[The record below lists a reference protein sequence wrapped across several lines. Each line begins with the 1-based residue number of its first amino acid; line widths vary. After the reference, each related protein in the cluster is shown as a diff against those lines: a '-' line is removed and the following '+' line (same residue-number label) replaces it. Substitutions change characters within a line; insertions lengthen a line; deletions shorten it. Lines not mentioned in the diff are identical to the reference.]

1 MRKNS
6 PVAATVEAYIEGF
19 PAPTQ
24 KLLKQMRKTI
34 RAAAPKAEESI
45 SYMMPAYKH
54 AGPLVYFG
62 GYAKHIGF
70 YPGAVGV
77 EAFVKEIKNYQF
89 SKGTIQFPLDKPLP
103 LDLITEIVKFR
114 VKQNEEKAAAKK
126 AKPKTKK

>member
-6 PVAATVEAYIEGF
+6 PVASTVEAYIEGF

-34 RAAAPKAEESI
+34 RAAAPKSEESI
-45 SYMMPAYKH
+45 SYMMPAYKYF
-54 AGPLVYFG
+54 GPLVYFG
-62 GYAKHIGF
+62 GYTKHIGF

-77 EAFVKEIKNYQF
+77 EAFIKEIKDYQF

-103 LDLITEIVKFR
+103 LDLITQIVKFR
-114 VKQNEEKAAAKK
+114 VKQNEEKAAMKK
-126 AKPKTKK
+126 GKSKSK

>member
-1 MRKNS
+1 MRMNTTPAKS
-6 PVAATVEAYIEGF
+6 VEEYIASF
-19 PAPTQ
+19 PASTQ
-24 KLLKQMRKTI
+24 KLLKQLRKTI

-54 AGPLVYFG
+54 MGPLVYFG

-70 YPGAVGV
+70 YPGAGGV
-77 EAFVKEIKNYQF
+77 EAFVKEIKNFTY

-114 VKQNEEKAAAKK
+114 LKQNEEKAAAKK
-126 AKPKTKK
+126 TKVKK